1 MIRRV
6 MVATAA
12 AALVLSGCSGN
23 APAAAPASVSG
34 QASAGP
40 SLLDL
45 RTAAGIGACPAS
57 DLGATATGTGLPA
70 TLFDC
75 LGGDSKVNLAG
86 LPKGEPIVLNFWA
99 QWCGPCRQEGPIL
112 GQVYAKA
119 KGRVR
124 MLGVME
130 VDPEPGSAIAL
141 AKQDGMLYPMM
152 VDPDGKAR
160 TALRVTALPQT
171 IFIDAH
177 GVVVKRVVAAFDS
190 PQQLEATIQQTF
202 GVTLG

>member
-1 MIRRV
+1 MMRRV
-6 MVATAA
+6 VVAAVA
-12 AALVLSGCSGN
+12 AALALSGCGQN
-23 APAAAPASVSG
+23 APTPASTSTAG
-34 QASAGP
+34 QTSAGP

-45 RTAAGIGACPAS
+45 RKAAGIAACPAT
-57 DLGATATGTGLPA
+57 DLAAKATGNGLPA
-70 TLFDC
+70 TVFDC
-75 LGGDSKVNLAG
+75 LGGDSSVNLAG
-86 LPKGEPIVLNFWA
+86 LPKGTPIVLNFWA

-119 KGRVR
+119 KGKVR

-130 VDPEPGSAIAL
+130 VDPQPGAAIQL
-141 AKQDGMLYPMM
+141 AQHDGMLYPMM

-171 IFIDAH
+171 LFIDAH

-190 PQQLEATIQQTF
+190 AQQLESTIQKTF
-202 GVTLG
+202 GISLG